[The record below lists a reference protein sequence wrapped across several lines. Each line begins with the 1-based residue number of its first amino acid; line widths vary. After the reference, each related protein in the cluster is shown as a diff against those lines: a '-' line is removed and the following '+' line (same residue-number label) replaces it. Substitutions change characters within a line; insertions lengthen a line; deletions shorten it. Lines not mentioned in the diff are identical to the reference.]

1 MIHLV
6 GRPNDGRTRIHDDS
20 ARFTLVGPAG
30 CLHSLVNVHKAR
42 STLPPPNAMSTTSRE
57 RFEQL
62 LTSLGMEIM
71 MTQAGSDQG
80 QFPILDLLGNLRD
93 SADAPAQAELKSLAS
108 QSWER
113 MVTIVE
119 SGRPFSA
126 DEVSWLND
134 LLAQV
139 QALIEG
145 NKPSHAAAKPSPL
158 PAAPVPPTAAPAAK
172 KQADGPAA
180 ELPEETPLILNI
192 ESDGELLREFINESW
207 EHLDNIEHGVLV
219 LEERPDDADTLNT
232 VFRAFHTFKG
242 GAGFLNLVPI
252 NRLAHILE
260 SLLDQA
266 RQGKL
271 TIDSSVIEVI
281 LLGRDTLK
289 RFLDEMDA
297 QLNGRKEAGPFLLP
311 TEALKARVKGILDG
325 NTETPST
332 PPIQSTPANLST
344 PPETAPEAATAPE
357 VAPVSPPDSTEIAPT
372 PNNISP
378 MPEPPPTAAPAT
390 VQAEP
395 APAAESARAVSEKP
409 GAKLGTDAN
418 PQAGAT
424 VKVDTHKLDGLV
436 DLVGEL
442 VIAQSLVAQDLK
454 DIGNVSQ
461 QFTRNMAQLGRIT
474 KELQRVSMSMRMV
487 PIRGAFQ
494 KMARVVRD
502 IGAKQHKQVQLLT
515 SGEET
520 ELDRNVVEELSDPLM
535 HMIRNSMDHGIE
547 RMADRLAKGKPAVG
561 TIWLRAYHQSGNIV
575 VEIEDDG
582 NGLNRERILAKAVE
596 KGMVAPNAHLTDE
609 EVYNFIF
616 AAGFSTADKVTDLS
630 GRGVGMDVVRRN
642 IEKLRGRTDV
652 HSRTGKG
659 TQFKIML
666 PLTLAIIDG
675 LIMKIGKERFVIPT
689 LSVRESFR
697 PKKEMLTRVQGRGE
711 VVNVRGQLIPLL
723 RLYDFFGVEPASQN
737 PEESI
742 VVVAQAGSNSRALLV
757 DQLLHKQEVVI
768 KNLGELLKHK
778 NPALAGAA
786 ILGDGR
792 VGLILDINAL
802 VNLQPG
808 AMLKAA

>member
-1 MIHLV
+1 
-6 GRPNDGRTRIHDDS
+6 
-20 ARFTLVGPAG
+20 
-30 CLHSLVNVHKAR
+30 
-42 STLPPPNAMSTTSRE
+42 MSTSPRQ
-57 RFEQL
+57 RLEQL

-71 MTQAGSDQG
+71 MAQAGSDHG

-93 SADAPAQAELKSLAS
+93 AAEGQTDIAGMKEASAQA
-108 QSWER
+108 WER
-113 MVTIVE
+113 LVSIVE
-119 SGRPFSA
+119 AGRPFSA
-126 DEVSWLND
+126 DEISWLNG
-134 LLAQV
+134 LLAQL
-139 QALIEG
+139 QSHFEG
-145 NKPSHAAAKPSPL
+145 HPSVGTPPQPSLQPAAAAPL
-158 PAAPVPPTAAPAAK
+158 PSAPTPSRAGPDRPA
-172 KQADGPAA
+172 GR
-180 ELPEETPLILNI
+180 LPEETPLEINLD
-192 ESDGELLREFINESW
+192 SDGELLREFIHESW
-207 EHLDNIEHGVLV
+207 EHLDNIEQGVLV
-219 LEERPDDADTLNT
+219 LEERPDDADTLST

-242 GAGFLNLVPI
+242 GAGFLNLLPI

-266 RQGKL
+266 RQSKL
-271 TIDSSVIEVI
+271 AIDSSIIEVI
-281 LLGRDTLK
+281 LQGRDTLK

-297 QLNGRKEAGPFLLP
+297 QLSGRKEPGPCIIP
-311 TEALKARVKGILDG
+311 TEALKARVKVILDAS
-325 NTETPST
+325 TESVTRSAPADAGASPASALVPTLTVPVPTHGSAKRGTPSIAVDGAITMLT
-332 PPIQSTPANLST
+332 PL
-344 PPETAPEAATAPE
+344 PET
-357 VAPVSPPDSTEIAPT
+357 SF
-372 PNNISP
+372 
-378 MPEPPPTAAPAT
+378 
-390 VQAEP
+390 QP
-395 APAAESARAVSEKP
+395 APAPAQGEELPKSNPDRGGAKP
-409 GAKLGTDAN
+409 GSTEVGGAS
-418 PQAGAT
+418 AGGAS

-442 VIAQSLVAQDLK
+442 VIAQSLVAQDLR
-454 DIGNVSQ
+454 DIGDVSQ

-502 IGAKQHKQVQLLT
+502 LGAKQQKQVQLLT

-535 HMIRNSMDHGIE
+535 HMVRNSMDHGIE
-547 RMADRLAKGKPAVG
+547 KMDARLAKGKTAMG

-582 NGLNRERILAKAVE
+582 NGLNQERILAKAIE
-596 KGMVAPNAHLTDE
+596 KGLVSPHAHPTDE
-609 EVYNFIF
+609 EVFNLIF
-616 AAGFSTADKVTDLS
+616 AAGFSTAEKVTDIS

-652 HSRTGKG
+652 VSRSGGG
-659 TQFKIML
+659 TLFKIML

-675 LIMKIGKERFVIPT
+675 LIMKLGRERFIIPT

-697 PKKEMLTRVQGRGE
+697 PRKDMLTRVQGRGE
-711 VVNVRGQLIPLL
+711 VVNVRGQLIPML
-723 RLYDFFGVEPASQN
+723 RLHEFFGVEPSSRN
-737 PEESI
+737 PEDCI

-768 KNLGELLKHK
+768 KNLGELLRNK

-802 VNLQPG
+802 VNLQPH
-808 AMLKAA
+808 ALLKAA